1 MTTSSVNEK
10 EEWRPEA
17 LNERSTEIHL
27 MWIEG
32 QVNEGT
38 YLRTKIPRRVSED
51 VTTA

>member
-1 MTTSSVNEK
+1 MTSNVSEK
-10 EEWRPEA
+10 EERRPEA

-38 YLRTKIPRRVSED
+38 LLKDED
-51 VTTA
+51 TPKGI